1 MKFPFTRALVA
12 TALLSVGQWSFAQTF
27 PSKPVRLIA
36 PISPGAASDVVAR
49 IVAPELSKN
58 LGQPVVVENRP
69 GADSV
74 VGSEYV
80 ALQAPPDG
88 YTIVVSIMGTLASFP
103 ILQKDLKFDPLKQLP
118 PFIGLAE
125 GKFTLASSPKHPWT
139 TFAEMTANV
148 KANPGKYN
156 YGVGTALGRILVET
170 FVQEMGL
177 KIEYIPY
184 PNVANYLQALATADI
199 QLGLISEQLSIAQGD
214 KVRLLAVTGDQRSKT
229 FPDVPTFREL
239 GFSQIKGLSF
249 TLNAANSVPAPVIQ
263 TLYAA
268 ASKSLQ
274 SAEVK
279 SRFATM
285 RLEVLDD
292 KPEVAVKK
300 LAEEAKIYS
309 DVARKIGLKPQ

>member
-1 MKFPFTRALVA
+1 MLFR
-12 TALLSVGQWSFAQTF
+12 S
-27 PSKPVRLIA
+27 
-36 PISPGAASDVVAR
+36 
-49 IVAPELSKN
+49 
-58 LGQPVVVENRP
+58 
-69 GADSV
+69 
-74 VGSEYV
+74 
-80 ALQAPPDG
+80 
-88 YTIVVSIMGTLASFP
+88 
-103 ILQKDLKFDPLKQLP
+103 
-118 PFIGLAE
+118 
-125 GKFTLASSPKHPWT
+125 
-139 TFAEMTANV
+139 
-148 KANPGKYN
+148 
-156 YGVGTALGRILVET
+156 VGTALGRILVET
-170 FVQEMGL
+170 FVQELGL

-184 PNVANYLQALATADI
+184 PNVANYLQALSTADI

-239 GFSQIKGLSF
+239 GFPQIKGLSF
-249 TLNAANSVPAPVIQ
+249 TLNAATSVPAPVIQ

-268 ASKSLQ
+268 TSKSLQ

-309 DVARKIGLKPQ
+309 EVTRKKIGRAHV